1 MKYLLL
7 INIDAAEAAASVTDM
22 PAVTAEYG
30 AFSQRIIESGE
41 LVAGDRLED
50 VDTATTVRIRGG
62 EATLTDGPFAETK
75 EQIGGYFVVDVASLD
90 RAIELAKQ
98 IPAAQHGSI
107 EVRPIADMSMS

>member
-75 EQIGGYFVVDVASLD
+75 EQIGGYFVVDELRSIGPSSSPSRSRPRSTAASRCAPL
-90 RAIELAKQ
+90 Q
-98 IPAAQHGSI
+98 TCP
-107 EVRPIADMSMS
+107 